1 LQLTLLTFLLFISQ
15 IGPDNSEFNLYSD
28 VDNFTTPFETNV
40 SDTDLLNGY
49 TSSLVPDY
57 TNIVRVQALGKC
69 VNYLDIV
76 LENITTTTTLIP

>member
-1 LQLTLLTFLLFISQ
+1 MTVLLTISQ
-15 IGPDNSEFNLYSD
+15 IGFDNSQFDLYSD
-28 VDNFTTPFETNV
+28 LDNFTTPFETDV

-76 LENITTTTTLIP
+76 LENITTTTTTTLIP

>member
-1 LQLTLLTFLLFISQ
+1 MMTVLLTISQ
-15 IGPDNSEFNLYSD
+15 IGSDTFAFDLYSD
-28 VDNFTTPFETNV
+28 LDNFTTPFETDV

>member
-1 LQLTLLTFLLFISQ
+1 MMTVLRTISQ
-15 IGPDNSEFNLYSD
+15 IGSDNSEFNLYSD

-40 SDTDLLNGY
+40 SDTDLLTGY

-57 TNIVRVQALGKC
+57 TNIVRVQALGKGG
-69 VNYLDIV
+69 NYLDIV

>member
-1 LQLTLLTFLLFISQ
+1 MMTVLLTISQ
-15 IGPDNSEFNLYSD
+15 IGSDNFAFDLYSD
-28 VDNFTTPFETNV
+28 LDNFTTPFETDV
-40 SDTDLLNGY
+40 LGTDLLNGY

>member
-1 LQLTLLTFLLFISQ
+1 MTVLLTISQ

-28 VDNFTTPFETNV
+28 VDNFTTPFETDV

-57 TNIVRVQALGKC
+57 TNIVRVQAFGKC

>member
-1 LQLTLLTFLLFISQ
+1 MMTVLLTISQ
-15 IGPDNSEFNLYSD
+15 IGFDNSQFDLYSD
-28 VDNFTTPFETNV
+28 LDNFTTPFETDV

-76 LENITTTTTLIP
+76 LENITTTTTTLIP

>member
-1 LQLTLLTFLLFISQ
+1 MTVLLTISQ
-15 IGPDNSEFNLYSD
+15 IGFDNSQFDLYSD
-28 VDNFTTPFETNV
+28 LDNFTTPFETDV

-76 LENITTTTTLIP
+76 LENITTTTTTTLFP

>member
-1 LQLTLLTFLLFISQ
+1 MTVLLTISQ

-28 VDNFTTPFETNV
+28 VDNFTTPFETDV

-57 TNIVRVQALGKC
+57 TNIVRVQTLGKC

>member
-1 LQLTLLTFLLFISQ
+1 MMTVLLTISQ
-15 IGPDNSEFNLYSD
+15 MGSDTFAFDLYSD
-28 VDNFTTPFETNV
+28 VDNFTTPFETDV
-40 SDTDLLNGY
+40 SGTDLLNGY

-57 TNIVRVQALGKC
+57 TNIVRVQSIGKC

>member
-1 LQLTLLTFLLFISQ
+1 MMTVLLTISQ
-15 IGPDNSEFNLYSD
+15 IGFDNSQFDLYSD
-28 VDNFTTPFETNV
+28 LDNFTTPFETDV

-76 LENITTTTTLIP
+76 LENITTTTTTTLIP

>member
-1 LQLTLLTFLLFISQ
+1 MMTVLLTISQ
-15 IGPDNSEFNLYSD
+15 IGFDNSQFDLYSD
-28 VDNFTTPFETNV
+28 LDNFTTPFETDV
-40 SDTDLLNGY
+40 SDTDMLNGY

-76 LENITTTTTLIP
+76 LENITTTTTTTLIP

>member
-1 LQLTLLTFLLFISQ
+1 MTVLLTISQ
-15 IGPDNSEFNLYSD
+15 IGFDNSQFDLYSD
-28 VDNFTTPFETNV
+28 LDNFTTPFETDV

-76 LENITTTTTLIP
+76 LENITTTTTTLIP